1 MARVFEN
8 DKSLMKNIAII
19 NTCNFGSTGKI
30 GVSLLDN
37 FRKRGYNAYFF
48 YGRVRN
54 NDTCEN
60 AFLFEGK
67 VEAKLHVVLGKIF
80 GLSDYFSPIATYRLI
95 SMLRQRDIDT
105 IYMISPHGFY
115 LNENIFYD
123 YIVKDGIHLIY
134 AMIDEYSYLGKCAY
148 EPKCEKYKTCHG
160 KCPDKKKYPASLTFD
175 TCSLFL
181 KRKARNYQRAKAP
194 LFIGP
199 QFLLDRSEHAYLR
212 QFMNMKP
219 IDLGIDLS
227 MYCPRKTSDLREK
240 LGIQQNQKVI
250 LFVGSRMKGSQAF
263 TQMAQAFRDNDEYV
277 FIHVG
282 YREPTTDG
290 LPSNYKPIP
299 FVKDD
304 SDVALYYSLADLLVY
319 PSMADTM
326 SNTCLEALACGTPI
340 LIFNISG
347 MPYLIDE
354 TVGTIVPPGDV
365 DALVEVVKQT
375 PQKSQKL
382 IETCRSYAE
391 KRYDNILYI
400 DKLIQYTLED
410 EKRFGR

>member
-1 MARVFEN
+1 
-8 DKSLMKNIAII
+8 MKNIAII

-30 GVSLLDN
+30 GLSLLDN
-37 FRKRGYNAYFF
+37 FRKRDYNAYFF
-48 YGRVRN
+48 YGRERN
-54 NDTCEN
+54 RSNNEN
-60 AFLFEGK
+60 AYLFEEK
-67 VEAKLHVVLGKIF
+67 FEAKIHVVLGQIF
-80 GLSDYFSPIATYRLI
+80 GLSDYFSPIATHRLV
-95 SMLRQRDIDT
+95 SMLRERDIDT
-105 IYMISPHGFY
+105 VYMISPHGFY

-123 YIVKDGIHLIY
+123 YIEKDGIHLVY
-134 AMIDEYSYLGKCAY
+134 AMIDEYTYLGKCAY
-148 EPKCEKYKTCHG
+148 EPKCEKYKTCQG

-181 KRKARNYQRAKAP
+181 KRKARNYQRATP
-194 LFIGP
+194 LFVGP

-212 QFMNMKP
+212 QFMTMKP

-227 MYCPRKTSDLREK
+227 MYCPRNARDIRSE
-240 LGIQQNQKVI
+240 LGIQPNQKVI
-250 LFVGSRMKGSQAF
+250 LFVGSKLKGSLAF
-263 TQMAQAFRDNDEYV
+263 TQMAQAFRDNKEYV
-277 FIHVG
+277 FVHVG

-290 LPSNYKPIP
+290 LPSNYIPIS
-299 FVKDD
+299 FVKEDK
-304 SDVALYYSLADLLVY
+304 DVALYYSMADLLVY

-340 LIFNISG
+340 LIYNISG

-354 TVGTIVPPGDV
+354 TVGTIVPPGDI

-375 PQKSQKL
+375 PQKSQKM

-391 KRYDNILYI
+391 KRYDNNLYI

-410 EKRFGR
+410 EQQFGRK